1 MRVIVTLV
9 RATCLP
15 AAERGF
21 DDGAGHQQHIAQVK
35 PINSLQVEA
44 ATVAKWGIT
53 HFPSQPVDGLE
64 RTNEARCVSQCADI
78 VLHCGLKRLHR
89 LGSVKIALWCGGEHK
104 IKSRVCSIKLGWLRS
119 HPVGKLSCAATGAT
133 TEYESFRDGVTG
145 KPISPVGAANNFP
158 GRE

>member
-1 MRVIVTLV
+1 MLVIVTLV

-21 DDGAGHQQHIAQVK
+21 DDGVGHQQHIAQVK

-44 ATVAKWGIT
+44 ATVAKRGIT
-53 HFPSQPVDGLE
+53 QFASQPVDGLE
-64 RTNEARCVSQCADI
+64 RPNEARCISQCADI

-89 LGSVKIALWCGGEHK
+89 LGSVKIALRRSGEYD
-104 IKSRVCSIKLGWLRS
+104 IKTRVRTIKLGWLRS

-133 TEYESFRDGVTG
+133 TEY
-145 KPISPVGAANNFP
+145 
-158 GRE
+158 